1 MKLNFGK
8 YNGVEINEV
17 AIADPGYSA
26 WAAANLKNAALRK
39 AFADAIIAA
48 KSATVEQVIEAE
60 VGSDAPEHIKQM
72 VRDDYEAERA
82 SKARKAEIINRYAK
96 VFGVAPKDLCEK
108 VKSLLGREIERRFF
122 SSEEKFNQFSQ
133 MMEEIYN
140 V

>member
-8 YNGVEINEV
+8 YSGVEIDEV
-17 AIADPGYSA
+17 AIVDPMYA
-26 WAAANLKNAALRK
+26 TWAANNLKNVTLRK

-48 KSATVEQVIEAE
+48 KSATVEQKIEAE

-72 VRDDYEAERA
+72 VRDDHEAERQ

-96 VFGVAPKDLCEK
+96 VFGIAPKDLCEK
-108 VKSLLGREIERRFF
+108 ARDMFNRPIERRFF
-122 SSEEKFNQFSQ
+122 SSEEKFNQFNQ